1 MVAPQSLFWT
11 YPPLRLMRLR
21 FSQWSIKSL
30 ILQEI
35 SQHCVMMF
43 LNSFSSCLIS
53 RACLIV
59 GPNLEPES
67 KHKCD
72 QFSTMLSN
80 PYITNKL
87 FQTPVIRY
95 KRYVYKITSQPIH
108 TVWIQIMPSFSVQ
121 GLCFWFCSLPWSQ
134 KNCRASTSSSPH
146 MRGGMVVGARVEP
159 EARTTQQSSNSRTL
173 KLDILSYFGDTVQ
186 LNFWKEKICSAV
198 E

>member
-1 MVAPQSLFWT
+1 
-11 YPPLRLMRLR
+11 MRLR

-72 QFSTMLSN
+72 LAQFSTMLSN

-95 KRYVYKITSQPIH
+95 MCTKSQASPYCMNSNNAFIQCSRSLLLVLFLTVITEKL
-108 TVWIQIMPSFSVQ
+108 Q
-121 GLCFWFCSLPWSQ
+121 GIYQFITAHAW
-134 KNCRASTSSSPH
+134 RH
-146 MRGGMVVGARVEP
+146 GGRCK
-159 EARTTQQSSNSRTL
+159 S
-173 KLDILSYFGDTVQ
+173 
-186 LNFWKEKICSAV
+186 
-198 E
+198 